1 MSKKKGA
8 VRVGQVGYRGRG
20 RSLAKSWINVENA
33 ELVALAD
40 NVDENR
46 QAFSKAFPGISIYD
60 SHTEMLEK
68 ENLDI
73 LTIGTRASFRPPI
86 IKDATDANIKGI
98 YVEKPVAD
106 SLLEADE
113 MINQCK
119 NNGTLLV
126 VGHQRRWTEQ
136 FIWIRNAIRNGA
148 IGTPT
153 HGYLYWS
160 AGRLGSNGTH
170 FLDAANF
177 SVSSDPVEVMGTVKY
192 GQNLEKTDVH
202 PTLNERM
209 MKDPGIMGSVT
220 YSNGF
225 RLAIDALN
233 DVLLPF
239 TWIFCGTGGRI
250 DLIQNSE
257 WEIEYWSRDNDL
269 SHLMEPT
276 VTIKDFYSGIGSNP
290 ITLRKPPNLAPYDEI
305 DVVSKGYSELIDCI
319 ETGDTPSSTGDDA
332 RMALE
337 MIVGFHHS
345 SENDGTV
352 VKLPLQGDHRNYK
365 LDTH

>member
-1 MSKKKGA
+1 
-8 VRVGQVGYRGRG
+8 
-20 RSLAKSWINVENA
+20 
-33 ELVALAD
+33 
-40 NVDENR
+40 
-46 QAFSKAFPGISIYD
+46 
-60 SHTEMLEK
+60 MLEK

-106 SLLEADE
+106 SLVEADE

-177 SVSSDPVEVMGTVKY
+177 SVSSDPVE
-192 GQNLEKTDVH
+192 
-202 PTLNERM
+202 
-209 MKDPGIMGSVT
+209 VT

-290 ITLRKPPNLAPYDEI
+290 ITLRKPPNLAPYDGI